1 MKKFNFLLTSLLLV
15 VLSLNFT
22 ACSNNDDDDDD
33 STSLVGKWEETTF
46 NPDEPNRVDNLT
58 FKSDGTFQFTRTIT
72 EGENKGTYPSSHGT
86 YKVNEGKIY
95 FMYIDETGYDVARIK
110 TFTTNTLSFTWLDD
124 NGGERDTDTYKK
136 VD

>member
-1 MKKFNFLLTSLLLV
+1 MVILF
-15 VLSLNFT
+15 LNFT
-22 ACSNNDDDDDD
+22 ACSNDDDNND
-33 STSLVGKWEETTF
+33 SSSIVGEWELTTF
-46 NPDEPNRVDNLT
+46 NPEEINITRSLV
-58 FKSDGTFQFTRTIT
+58 FKSDGTFQFTLTIT